1 MKKEYKIGEISK
13 IYNLST
19 DALRLYERKGLLN
32 PKRASNGYRLYTL
45 DDIWKLNIINDM
57 RKLGFTIAQIKSYLE
72 NRSLELSLDLIKS
85 EINFIDKEIAPLL
98 KQQRYLKKR
107 LQSLREIS
115 NMDDYNQVK
124 IKSIEKRKIIFI
136 EGNFET
142 DEEIDLAFRKLE
154 SRDDSRLM
162 LFASKDMG
170 VMITRSGVRRGDF
183 SDYQNV
189 FFLLDE
195 DEEEFDAIIPGG
207 EYATIYYKGD
217 YKNGDIYYKKLLEE
231 IPKLGYKIKYPVLE
245 LYRLDIHSTS
255 ITDEYVTEIQVRIDE
270 L

>member
-13 IYNLST
+13 IYNMST
-19 DALRLYERKGLLN
+19 DSLRLYEKKGLLN
-32 PKRASNGYRLYTL
+32 PKRASNGYRIYTL
-45 DDIWKLNIINDM
+45 DDVWKLNIINDM
-57 RKLGFTIAQIKSYLE
+57 RKLGFSIAQIKSYLE

-85 EINFIDKEIAPLL
+85 EIDFIDKEIAPLL

-107 LQSLREIS
+107 LESLQEI
-115 NMDDYNQVK
+115 
-124 IKSIEKRKIIFI
+124 ISIENHNHIKVKELDSRKIIFI

-183 SDYQNV
+183 TDYQNV
-189 FFLLDE
+189 FFLMD
-195 DEEEFDAIIPGG
+195 DEEEFDAIIPAGL
-207 EYATIYYKGD
+207 YATIYYKGD
-217 YKNGDIYYKKLLEE
+217 YKNGDTTYEKLLKE

-245 LYRLDIHSTS
+245 IYRLDIHSTS
-255 ITDEYVTEIQVRIDE
+255 KKEEYVTEIQVRIDKI
-270 L
+270 